1 MAPYPRQH
9 QDGHSTRYTKYLEFC
24 ELDVMSIQNLFHK
37 NPFQN
42 LVIASRDA
50 ASFALRGHEDQ
61 FDAAIH
67 AIENVVSENTYNRDN
82 LRHTIVFGEWGHGKT
97 HLLRSIELKINQDF
111 AKTAR
116 AIFYEPSTSNL
127 GEVISELGARL
138 DINCSN
144 VSEFVDGIQ
153 KDGRHQFL
161 LIDESQS
168 LVGGDIHGNY
178 NAEVGGYYQLLGNLL
193 DEANSRHVNLH
204 IFHGLSANSAKAIE
218 KMRAI
223 KTILDL
229 AKNVFTL
236 NSLSEGDQ
244 WHMLEDH
251 VKKTLKDRAGTNT
264 EDIINR
270 CVNRTVNKLTGGN
283 PRWVMMLMHDI
294 YLYAANANR
303 SKIDERTC
311 YEALRQTARIDE
323 PSRKYFDPF
332 LIDEVLERLNGGQ
345 IHEQH
350 IAGLL
355 GANWSSLL
363 GGWSTVSQT
372 QLAANN
378 LTAAQVRKQCPSI
391 RNMRLLEQTEDADF
405 RLSQE
410 LIDELKIT
418 NLPTILEN
426 RDRDRLLRLS
436 LQPEKMLR
444 NISGG
449 FESVLRGCHSDP
461 KCENNFGGDKLD
473 ALFFDADSPALP
485 DGLRKLR
492 IGLAIYK
499 GIEVPMKFYEASAAK
514 IEQGGC
520 GVMVLIEDALNKHN
534 SPGSTFQNFKTNYA
548 GPILVEKRFI
558 FINGSDGHIDKFGE
572 NFFVSLLDT
581 NIDGDKAR
589 RVFES
594 IRLKNRIEEVVSESI
609 YCPTQQECDL
619 ILRLQG
625 ISRGLNLGELKQLD
639 ASFDWVNKQR
649 LSALSNFIENRG
661 SRYSSKP
668 LQDIAP
674 IKRLLKGLS
683 EKSTP
688 TPQAELE
695 NQVRHNWILTGTP
708 GSTQQFPGWCITVI
722 ENKGLLK
729 REGEL
734 VSFRN
739 AEKETSDLKLSCENL
754 IKEIDQI
761 IQDYTEHGFTNDR
774 IQHEKSAMTDLNE
787 RIKAASVKELN
798 EQANLLWGCE
808 ADALDLKTSLS
819 SIPSLVRNDLQKEV
833 EHITNQLDIMNRK
846 AVWDY
851 PDLDNPSLSMAK
863 ELQGQLNAINA
874 MIAIPVPFEK
884 AIRDKIKRLLKEI
897 AVNIEELDRTLPPSI
912 NAPDNEI
919 DIDQAAF
926 FLFAALRAKRK
937 GSVTVNY
944 SELITGDS
952 SPQN

>member
-1 MAPYPRQH
+1 
-9 QDGHSTRYTKYLEFC
+9 
-24 ELDVMSIQNLFHK
+24 MSIQNLFHK

-61 FDAAIH
+61 FDAAIN
-67 AIENVVSENTYNRDN
+67 AIENVVSENTYNREN

-116 AIFYEPSTSNL
+116 AIFYEPSTSDP

-144 VSEFVDGIQ
+144 VTEFIDGIQ

-168 LVGGDIHGNY
+168 LVGEDIHGNY
-178 NAEVGGYYQLLGNLL
+178 ETEVGGYYQLLGNLL
-193 DEANSRHVNLH
+193 DEAHSRHVNLH

-236 NSLSEGDQ
+236 NSLSEEDQ

-251 VKKTLKDRAGTNT
+251 VEKTLKDSAGTNT
-264 EDIINR
+264 EDIISR

-332 LIDEVLERLNGGQ
+332 LIDEVLDRLKGGQ
-345 IHEQH
+345 IHEQR

-355 GANWSSLL
+355 GANWASLL
-363 GGWSTVSQT
+363 GGWSTVSQA
-372 QLAANN
+372 QLAGND
-378 LTAAQVRKQCPSI
+378 LTSAQVRKQCPSI
-391 RNMRLLEQTEDADF
+391 RNMRLLEQTDDADF

-418 NLPTILEN
+418 TLPTILKGRE
-426 RDRDRLLRLS
+426 REQLMRLS

-444 NISGG
+444 NIIGG

-473 ALFFDADSPALP
+473 ALFFDADTPALP

-520 GVMVLIEDALNKHN
+520 GVMVLIEDALNKHS
-534 SPGSTFQNFKTNYA
+534 SPGSTFQNFKTSYA

-609 YCPTQQECDL
+609 YCPTEQEREL

-625 ISRGLNLGELKQLD
+625 TGSSFNLGELSEID
-639 ASFDWVNKQR
+639 ASLAWVTKQK
-649 LSALSNFIENRG
+649 LSALSDFIEKRG
-661 SRYSSKP
+661 SRYSRKP
-668 LQDIAP
+668 LQDIIP
-674 IKRLLKGLS
+674 IKRLLKALS
-683 EKSTP
+683 EKSTA
-688 TPQAELE
+688 TTQAELE
-695 NQVRHNWILTGTP
+695 NLVRHNWILTGTP
-708 GSTQQFPGWCITVI
+708 ESTQRFPEWCITLI
-722 ENKGLLK
+722 EKQGLLK
-729 REGEL
+729 RDGEL

-739 AEKETSDLKLSCENL
+739 AEKETSDLKLSCEKL
-754 IKEIDQI
+754 VKEIDQI
-761 IQDYTEHGFTNDR
+761 LQDYTEHEFSPDR
-774 IQHEKSAMTDLNE
+774 IKLQKLAVTELIQ
-787 RIKAASVKELN
+787 RIKDASVKELN
-798 EQANLLWGCE
+798 EQANLLQGCK
-808 ADALDLKTSLS
+808 ADAIDLKASLS
-819 SIPSLVRNDLQKEV
+819 SIPSLVQEDLQKEV
-833 EHITNQLDIMNRK
+833 AHIAKQLDIMNQK
-846 AVWDY
+846 AAWDY
-851 PDLDNPSLSMAK
+851 PDLDNPSLTMAK
-863 ELQGQLNAINA
+863 ELQGQFNAINA
-874 MIAIPVPFEK
+874 MIAIPLPFEK
-884 AIRDKIKRLLKEI
+884 AIRNKIERLLKEI
-897 AVNIEELDRTLPPSI
+897 EVNIEELDRTLPPI
-912 NAPDNEI
+912 IDAPDNEI
-919 DIDQAAF
+919 DIDQAAL